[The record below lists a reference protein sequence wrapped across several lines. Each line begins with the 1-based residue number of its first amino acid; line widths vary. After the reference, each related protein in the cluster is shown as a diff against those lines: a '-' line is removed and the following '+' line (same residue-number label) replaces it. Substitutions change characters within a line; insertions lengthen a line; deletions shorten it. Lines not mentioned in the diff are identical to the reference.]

1 MMTAGWFLSLDN
13 VLVALALAPLCVK
26 AGRLWV
32 LAAWFAGVE
41 AVAPVVGAVLGGA
54 VPPLAG
60 PAGTMQVAV
69 LLTLGLGVLGMGAL
83 TFFPL
88 PLREGV
94 RGRGR
99 WELATDR
106 LSSLVRGPLPPTPSL
121 KGRGSILHLRL
132 HLNQHLHL
140 HQHLRHLPP
149 DPARLVSSTRTI
161 AALALLLG
169 LDNLLAGSAMPV
181 PAAITCGLTSA
192 VPVLLACFAGRR
204 AATCLSPA
212 GRAMAC
218 GVLLLTAAAISL
230 T

>member
-41 AVAPVVGAVLGGA
+41 AVAPVVGAVLGGV

-88 PLREGV
+88 PLRGGV
-94 RGRGR
+94 GGWGR

-121 KGRGSILHLRL
+121 KGRGSILH
-132 HLNQHLHL
+132 QHLHL

-192 VPVLLACFAGRR
+192 VPVLLACFAGRL

>member
-41 AVAPVVGAVLGGA
+41 AVAPVVGVVLGGV

-88 PLREGV
+88 PLRVGV

-140 HQHLRHLPP
+140 HLRPNPHLHLHLHRRHPRLPRHRP
-149 DPARLVSSTRTI
+149 PPCPVTYRPPPRAPAASTRPPSSPQ
-161 AALALLLG
+161 A
-169 LDNLLAGSAMPV
+169 
-181 PAAITCGLTSA
+181 
-192 VPVLLACFAGRR
+192 RR
-204 AATCLSPA
+204 RPSPA
-212 GRAMAC
+212 Q
-218 GVLLLTAAAISL
+218 VLFLPFAI
-230 T
+230 